1 MVIKAII
8 FDLDGTLANFNID
21 YKAVRAEVRSFLIRA
36 GLPASILSLNET
48 IFEMLKKSKIF
59 LKNNGK
65 SEKTFTEIQSK
76 ALAIA
81 EKYELEAAKTTSLFP
96 GVLETL
102 KTLKKMR
109 LKLGLCTINSEKSV
123 RYILKR
129 FEIKDF
135 FDAITPRNKVKNVK
149 PNIEHLKATMK
160 DLGTIPE
167 ETVIV
172 GDSWADMKSARDL
185 KAIAVGLPTG
195 ISSPKELIAS
205 GANYFITS
213 ITDLPTLITYLN
225 KIINVSS

>member
-1 MVIKAII
+1 MAIKAVI

-109 LKLGLCTINSEKSV
+109 LRLGLCTINSEKSV

-129 FEIKDF
+129 FEINDF
-135 FDAITPRNKVKNVK
+135 FEAITPRNKVKNVK

-160 DLGTIPE
+160 ALGIIPE

-172 GDSWADMKSARDL
+172 GDSWVDMQCARDL

-195 ISSPKELIAS
+195 ISSPKKLIAS

-225 KIINVSS
+225 KIMNVSS